1 MFGGLGTPRLSRLC
15 TSINCVS
22 VGWGA
27 ICSLGGLLSEFS
39 LAVSESD
46 VELLCALDEGLA
58 GLGGE
63 SLSKFT
69 SVGSV
74 VHEQQFHV
82 GLISDQQFLEAAGEQ
97 MSRLLVLLSS
107 DLGSSNFASE
117 AATDARVHTTGRSPR
132 CLSQSPDTLL
142 LDTPNLKHN

>member
-1 MFGGLGTPRLSRLC
+1 
-15 TSINCVS
+15 
-22 VGWGA
+22 VGR
-27 ICSLGGLLSEFS
+27 CSLGGLLSEFS
-39 LAVSESD
+39 LAVSESH

-63 SLSKFT
+63 SLSKLT

-82 GLISDQQFLEAAGEQ
+82 GLISDQQFLEAAGEHV
-97 MSRLLVLLSS
+97 SRLLVLLSS
-107 DLGSSNFASE
+107 DLGSSNLASE

-132 CLSQSPDTLL
+132 FLSTQTLYY
-142 LDTPNLKHN
+142 